1 MKLSLQYVKP
11 VLTETLG
18 SIYMRSITYP
28 VPIHC
33 AHYEITR
40 TFNLDRLHGEI
51 ISRLYW
57 NWPQLL
63 LISNSS
69 NINITSFA
77 SIDLVLWQY
86 SYSSISSNAGCR
98 FSSQSFLMLITSF
111 TLLTTIWTMRHCLF
125 CVTCHVIFFN
135 KYSNNDSVINVFSL
149 YEEYVHI
156 FCRVLQIHDLISI
169 ILK

>member
-1 MKLSLQYVKP
+1 VRNRWKGRMKLSLQYVKP

-18 SIYMRSITYP
+18 SIYVRSITYP
-28 VPIHC
+28 VPIST
-33 AHYEITR
+33 AHTLWDITC

-57 NWPQLL
+57 DWPQLL
-63 LISNSS
+63 LVSNSS

-86 SYSSISSNAGCR
+86 RYSSISSNAGCK
-98 FSSQSFLMLITSF
+98 FSSQSFLMPITSF

-125 CVTCHVIFFN
+125 CVTCHVIFF
-135 KYSNNDSVINVFSL
+135 
-149 YEEYVHI
+149 
-156 FCRVLQIHDLISI
+156 
-169 ILK
+169 